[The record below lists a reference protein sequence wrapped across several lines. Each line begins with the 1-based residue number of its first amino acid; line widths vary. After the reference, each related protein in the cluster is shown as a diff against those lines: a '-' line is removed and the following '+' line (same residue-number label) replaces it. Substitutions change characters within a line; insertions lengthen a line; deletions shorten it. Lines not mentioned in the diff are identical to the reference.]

1 MAKDESPKEIIKKR
15 ILKKVQNVPSLPQ
28 FVLLTLKKLDDER
41 SSASDVASSL
51 SKDQG
56 LVVRVLRLA
65 NSAYYGIP
73 RTITSVTE
81 AVAILGF
88 KTLRSIVLAASI
100 YPFMAQSQKGYALD
114 RGELWR
120 HSLGVAYVSR
130 FIGSKLSGVDMEEAY
145 LAGLLHDIG
154 KIVLNEYVRYGYSII
169 SKIVEEKAIPFTEAE
184 REVLGFDHAEIGA
197 MIIDQWALP
206 EVYAMAAHYHHMP
219 EDLPEE
225 KKNYRTMV
233 DVVHIANAMCL
244 MLGFGLGA
252 DGLQH
257 NISEMAL
264 ERLNLKDKVEML
276 LSEAVNILY
285 QLDEEIRSEEI
296 V

>member
-130 FIGSKLSGVDMEEAY
+130 FIGSKLSGVDLEEAY

-184 REVLGFDHAEIGA
+184 KEVLGFDHAEIGA

-219 EDLPEE
+219 EDLPEG

>member
-1 MAKDESPKEIIKKR
+1 MSTDGSPREIVKKR
-15 ILKKVQNVPSLPQ
+15 ILKKVKDIPSLPQ

-41 SSASDVASSL
+41 SSASDVANTL

-81 AVAILGF
+81 AVAILGY

-100 YPFMAQSQKGYALD
+100 YPYMSGSQKGYALD
-114 RGELWR
+114 KGELWR
-120 HSLGVAYVSR
+120 HSLGVAYLSR
-130 FIGSKLSGVDMEEAY
+130 YIGEKVGGLDLEELY

-169 SKIVEEKAIPFTEAE
+169 SKMVEEEAVPFTQAE
-184 REVLGFDHAEIGA
+184 REVLGFDHAEIGEI
-197 MIIDQWALP
+197 IIDQWALP
-206 EVYAMAAHYHHMP
+206 EVYALAARYHHTP
-219 EDLPEE
+219 DDLPDE
-225 KKNYRTMV
+225 KASYRPVV
-233 DVVHIANAMCL
+233 DVVHASNSICL

-257 NISEMAL
+257 YMSEKSL
-264 ERLNLKDKVEML
+264 ERLQLKDEIEL
-276 LSEAVNILY
+276 LMSEAVNILY

-296 V
+296 I

>member
-28 FVLLTLKKLDDER
+28 FVLLTLKKLDDEK

-100 YPFMAQSQKGYALD
+100 YPFMAESQKGYALD
-114 RGELWR
+114 KGELWR

-130 FIGSKLSGVDMEEAY
+130 FIGSKLNGVDLEEAY

-169 SKIVEEKAIPFTEAE
+169 SKMVEEKTIPFTEAE

-206 EVYAMAAHYHHMP
+206 EVYSLAARYHHMP
-219 EDLPEE
+219 EDLPEG
-225 KKNYRTMV
+225 KMNYSTIV
-233 DVVHIANAMCL
+233 DVVHVANAICL

-257 NISEMAL
+257 YISEKAL
-264 ERLNLKDKVEML
+264 ERLNMKDKVELL
-276 LSEAVNILY
+276 LSETVNILY